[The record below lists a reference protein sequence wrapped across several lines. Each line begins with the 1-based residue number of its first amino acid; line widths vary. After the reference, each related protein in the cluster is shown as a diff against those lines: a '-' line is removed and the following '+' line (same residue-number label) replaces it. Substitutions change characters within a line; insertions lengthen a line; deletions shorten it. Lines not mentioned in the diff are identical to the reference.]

1 MAAKQEGLLI
11 MMNSDKKQFK
21 SLMDGLSEY
30 YAKPELTKP
39 VLQMYYASL
48 EMFDIESVSGAINKH
63 IQSPDHGAFMPKVGC
78 LIRQLDGATVNPD
91 MIIAAAKLKKTP
103 LGILA
108 RIHIGTWDL
117 NNLGSFDLRQRA
129 IECQDLIS
137 EWKERAANGE
147 YSDHELSIMI
157 KHDVSPLLPLT
168 SGIAGPTD
176 KRALTT
182 RIQRLTGNTRHEF
195 LLGNDNEKPSDE
207 ASNPEQVA
215 EIRKRIKNLLAKP
228 EVDKPKPDMSE
239 PK

>member
-1 MAAKQEGLLI
+1 MKDLCDYYEKKELSNGVLL
-11 MMNSDKKQFK
+11 MYFE
-21 SLMDGLSEY
+21 SLAMFTIEEIKL
-30 YAKPELTKP
+30 
-39 VLQMYYASL
+39 AS
-48 EMFDIESVSGAINKH
+48 NKH
-63 IQSPDHGAFMPKVGC
+63 IQSPDYGGFMPKIGC
-78 LIRQLDGATVNPD
+78 IKRQLDGATASPD

-129 IECQDLIS
+129 IECQDLIG
-137 EWKERAANGE
+137 EWKERAAKGE
-147 YSDHELSIMI
+147 YSGHELSMMI
-157 KHDVSPLLPLT
+157 KLDVDPASPFA

-176 KRALTT
+176 KRALTA

-207 ASNPEQVA
+207 SVDLEQQRLIFKK
-215 EIRKRIKNLLAKP
+215 IRGALDTPKA
-228 EVDKPKPDMSE
+228 DKPKPDMSE

>member
-1 MAAKQEGLLI
+1 
-11 MMNSDKKQFK
+11 MNDSDKNRFIT
-21 SLMDGLSEY
+21 LMNGVSEY
-30 YAKPELTKP
+30 YGEKKER
-39 VLQMYYASL
+39 SL
-48 EMFDIESVSGAINKH
+48 DVIKLYFDSLINFDLDQVSSAITKH
-63 IQSPDHGAFMPKVGC
+63 IESPDHGQFFPK
-78 LIRQLDGATVNPD
+78 IADFKRQLDGATANPD

-129 IECQDLIS
+129 IECQDLIG
-137 EWKERAANGE
+137 EWKERAAKGE

-157 KHDVSPLLPLT
+157 KHDVNPLLPLT

-176 KRALTT
+176 KRALTA

-207 ASNPEQVA
+207 TSNPEQVDKIRA
-215 EIRKRIKNLLAKP
+215 EIKNLLAKP
-228 EVDKPKPDMSE
+228 KVDKPKPDMSE

>member
-1 MAAKQEGLLI
+1 
-11 MMNSDKKQFK
+11 MNSDKKQFK

-30 YAKPELTKP
+30 YGKPDLSKP

-63 IQSPDHGAFMPKVGC
+63 IQSPDHGAFMPKIGC
-78 LIRQLDGATVNPD
+78 LIRQLDGATANPD

-129 IECQDLIS
+129 IECQDLIG
-137 EWKERAANGE
+137 EWKERAAKGE

-157 KHDVSPLLPLT
+157 KHDVNPLLPLT

-182 RIQRLTGNTRHEF
+182 RIERLTGNTRHEF
-195 LLGNDNEKPSDE
+195 LLGNDNEKPSDTHVDL
-207 ASNPEQVA
+207 EQQ
-215 EIRKRIKNLLAKP
+215 RIIFKKIQGALNKP
-228 EVDKPKPDMSE
+228 DGTKVDKPKPDMSE